1 MNYIFFDGF
10 AHVNLLPLTFTK
22 PVSELR
28 VGILTI
34 KEKWSKYLSTESF
47 SYMTDEYLAE
57 KFPVKIT
64 DDNVIINGSVLPSN
78 SLASKVKDLQPN
90 QRLIYN
96 EMVVAARLNE
106 NQIKTGD
113 FSGLES
119 IDIEE
124 GLDILTKTWDLFK
137 KNDSELRKDFEL
149 LTSGKTSKALN
160 STNTVLG
167 NNIFVEEGAKV
178 NCAILNSQ
186 SGPIYIGKNTEIM
199 EGSVIRGPFAMNEG
213 AVLKLSSKIYGAT
226 TLGPYCKV
234 GGEVNNS
241 ILQGYSNKG
250 HDGFLGN
257 SVIGEWCNL
266 GADTNNSNLKNNYG
280 NIKVWDYASNDY
292 VNSGLQFCGLIMGDH
307 SKTGINT
314 MLNTGTV
321 VGVNSNI
328 FGGGFPKKYIPSF
341 SWGGAD
347 GFTTFKLEKSYEVSE
362 RMMERRGVELTEA
375 DKKIMRHIFN
385 FSTSKN

>member
-178 NCAILNSQ
+178 NCAILNSE
-186 SGPIYIGKNTEIM
+186 SGPIYIGKDAEIM

-213 AVLKLSSKIYGAT
+213 AVLKLSTKIYGAT

-362 RMMERRGVELTEA
+362 RMMERRGVEFTEA

-385 FSTSKN
+385 FTTSKN

>member
-34 KEKWSKYLSTESF
+34 KEKWSKYLSTESL

-178 NCAILNSQ
+178 NCAILNSE
-186 SGPIYIGKNTEIM
+186 SGPIYIGKDAEIM

-213 AVLKLSSKIYGAT
+213 AVLKLSTKIYGAT

-292 VNSGLQFCGLIMGDH
+292 INSGLQFCGLIMGDH

-362 RMMERRGVELTEA
+362 RMMERRGVEFTEA

-385 FSTSKN
+385 FTTSKN